1 MKIISTVVLV
11 ILLQSCAVSGRV
23 CGGAG
28 GKRCVEMQHQTIKPS
43 LNT

>member
-1 MKIISTVVLV
+1 MRVLLIV
-11 ILLQSCAVSGRV
+11 ALAFLLQSCAVSGRV

-28 GKRCVEMQHQTIKPS
+28 GKRCVDMQHQTIKPS